1 MQLIY
6 NVTGAEKKKLVQ
18 TLSEILCVKAEYLF
32 APSFSHK
39 VGDFII
45 TKEGAILTENEVDT
59 KLIKTIVEKL
69 AEQGFVANIEK
80 TNGILEEQVIEK
92 LVVELP
98 IESYTENLE
107 KLVESKSELIKK
119 ALKSENLEIIK
130 SEDRISFPWFSGE
143 IDAETLKA
151 YTLFITKLCELAKGL
166 KRVNGKQSA
175 EIENEKYAFRCFLL
189 RLGFIGAEYKEE
201 RKILL
206 QNFEGSSAFKGGN
219 QNEISE

>member
-6 NVTGAEKKKLVQ
+6 NVTGTEKKKLVQ

-39 VGDFII
+39 VGDFI
-45 TKEGAILTENEVDT
+45 VDT
-59 KLIKTIVEKL
+59 EGTISTEAEIDEVLIKTIVEKL
-69 AEQGFVANIEK
+69 AEQGFVTNVEK
-80 TNGILEEQVIEK
+80 TNEILEEQVIEK

-98 IESYTENLE
+98 IASYTENLE

-130 SEDRISFPWFSGE
+130 SEDRISFPWFRGD

-166 KRVNGKQSA
+166 KRVNTKQNA

-189 RLGFIGAEYKEE
+189 RLGFIGAEYKGE

-206 QNFEGSSAFKGGN
+206 QNFEGSSAFKGGS

>member
-18 TLSEILCVKAEYLF
+18 TLSEILCVKSEYLF

-39 VGDFII
+39 VGDFI
-45 TKEGAILTENEVDT
+45 VDT
-59 KLIKTIVEKL
+59 EGTISTEVEIDEVLIKTIVDKL
-69 AEQGFVANIEK
+69 AEQGFVTSIEK
-80 TNGILEEQVIEK
+80 TNEILEEQVIEK
-92 LVVELP
+92 LVIELP
-98 IESYTENLE
+98 FESYTENLE

-143 IDAETLKA
+143 LDSETLKA

-166 KRVNGKQSA
+166 KRVNTKQNA

>member
-39 VGDFII
+39 VGDFI
-45 TKEGAILTENEVDT
+45 VDT
-59 KLIKTIVEKL
+59 EGTISTEVEIDEVLIKIIVEKL
-69 AEQGFVANIEK
+69 AEQGFVTNIEK
-80 TNGILEEQVIEK
+80 ANEVLEEQVIDK
-92 LVVELP
+92 LIVELP
-98 IESYTENLE
+98 IESYSENLE

-119 ALKSENLEIIK
+119 ALKSENLEIVIN
-130 SEDRISFPWFSGE
+130 EDRISFPWFSGE
-143 IDAETLKA
+143 IDAETLKD

-166 KRVNGKQSA
+166 KRVNTKQSTK
-175 EIENEKYAFRCFLL
+175 IENEKYAFRCFLL
-189 RLGFIGAEYKEE
+189 RLGFIGDEYKLV

-206 QNFEGSSAFKGGN
+206 QNFKGSSAFKGGN